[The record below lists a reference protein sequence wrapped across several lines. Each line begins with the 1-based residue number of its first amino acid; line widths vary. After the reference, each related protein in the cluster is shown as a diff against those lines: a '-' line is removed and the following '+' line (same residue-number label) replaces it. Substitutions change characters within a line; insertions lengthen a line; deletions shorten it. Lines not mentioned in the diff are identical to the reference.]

1 MTDNGDRLIT
11 ALIIVLVLFI
21 VLSVG
26 LLIFVAMNAP
36 SNETDHT
43 PQVTWT
49 LQRENSTYVR
59 IVQAGGE
66 PVSTTNL
73 TITVKGVRRTVTWS
87 GIFTKGESGLVHAG
101 TNAIV
106 QLYWVDGRGDRALLR
121 RWQLGEPETSTR

>member
-21 VLSVG
+21 GLSVG

-36 SNETDHT
+36 SNETNQT

-59 IVQAGGE
+59 IVHVGGE
-66 PVSTTNL
+66 PVSTMNL
-73 TITVKGVRRTVTWS
+73 SVTVNGVRRTVTWS
-87 GIFTKGESGLVHAG
+87 GALTEGESGLVRAR

-106 QLYWVDGRGDRALLR
+106 QLYWVGGRGDRALLR
-121 RWQLGEPETSTR
+121 RWQLGESETSTR